1 MKALFLEHNQQLFD
15 ATARLFNNFQIES
28 ELASTV
34 DDMIAKFRDE
44 EYGVVFADMF
54 NISDEVINEIANI
67 VGSDKLVINTTCSES
82 ECEACDKSCNS
93 VTDNILRKPYI
104 LSEVIETV
112 SKFTNN
118 DITDKFLKTA

>member
-1 MKALFLEHNQQLFD
+1 MKALFLESHKPLFD
-15 ATARLFNNFQIES
+15 VTARLLNNFQIES

-44 EYGVVFADMF
+44 EYGIVFADMF

-67 VGSDKLVINTTCSES
+67 VGSDKLVIHTTCSVS

-93 VTDNILRKPYI
+93 VTDNILRKPHI
-104 LSEVIETV
+104 LSEVVETI

-118 DITDKFLKTA
+118 DIIDRLLKAA